1 MRVALGADHAGFD
14 LKESLKVWLLEHG
27 YEVQDVGTHSTESV
41 DYPDY
46 AVQVGEA
53 VASGKA
59 ERGLLICGTGVGM
72 AIAANKIPGVRAA
85 FCPDLFTARMSR
97 EHNDA
102 NILTLGARIMG
113 RELALEILSLWFA
126 TDFAGGR
133 HTARLEKIR
142 AIEQRRTE

>member
-1 MRVALGADHAGFD
+1 
-14 LKESLKVWLLEHG
+14 
-27 YEVQDVGTHSTESV
+27 V

-72 AIAANKIPGVRAA
+72 AIAANKIPGIRAA

-113 RELALEILSLWFA
+113 RELAVEILSLWLA

-133 HTARLEKIR
+133 HTARLEKIS
-142 AIEQRRTE
+142 AIEQRRRG